1 MPIRWEGWQ
10 KTEMSIRRSLM
21 TGVTLMVLSM
31 SGDTDG
37 GAISEVAL
45 SAVPYQWETTLL
57 LADCSLYL
65 IFGKRSKK
73 ISANDV
79 APEIPIIGWNS

>member
-1 MPIRWEGWQ
+1 
-10 KTEMSIRRSLM
+10 
-21 TGVTLMVLSM
+21 MVLSM

-65 IFGKRSKK
+65 IFGKRSRK
-73 ISANDV
+73 ISAEEFV
-79 APEIPIIGWNS
+79 PEFPLIGWNG